1 MLEPLAAAA
10 VLFAPAA
17 VLFAPA
23 AALACAEHAEGEA
36 CGHDHAK
43 AEAKAQ
49 SKAHAKPPAP
59 APLHLGEKFTN
70 APSVKLADV
79 VQKPEQLTGKPVTVE
94 ATVRKACTNKGCWM
108 ELADGADAKASA
120 VRVTFK
126 NYGFFVPLDS
136 AGSTAKVEGQFKVA
150 ELSEAKAKH
159 WEGEGATVPRGADGK
174 PREVQLVATAVEL
187 RRPL

>member
-1 MLEPLAAAA
+1 MLKPLAAAV
-10 VLFAPAA
+10 VLLAPAA
-17 VLFAPA
+17 VL
-23 AALACAEHAEGEA
+23 ACAEHSAGEA

-43 AEAKAQ
+43 TEAKAEAKAE
-49 SKAHAKPPAP
+49 SKVSAKPPAP
-59 APLHLGEKFTN
+59 GPLHRGAKFTN
-70 APSVKLADV
+70 APSVTIADV
-79 VQKPEQLTGKPVTVE
+79 VQKPEQFAGKTVTVE

-108 ELADGADAKASA
+108 ELADGTDAQASA

-136 AGSTAKVEGQFKVA
+136 AGSTARVEGQFKIA

-159 WEGEGATVPRGADGK
+159 WESEGATIPRGTDGK